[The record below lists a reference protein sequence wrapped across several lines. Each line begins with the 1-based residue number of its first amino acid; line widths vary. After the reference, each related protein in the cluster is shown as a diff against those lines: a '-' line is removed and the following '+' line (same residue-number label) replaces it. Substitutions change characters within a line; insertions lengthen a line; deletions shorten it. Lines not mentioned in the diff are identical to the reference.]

1 MAVSTVKATFQSD
14 VKEVWDIVTNLENYA
29 WRSDLSRI
37 EVISDKRFTEYT
49 KDGFSTEFTVTLT
62 EQYRRW
68 EFDLENANISG
79 HWTGI
84 FTSDGNQ
91 TTIEFTEDVTAKK
104 FFMKPLVKGF
114 LKKQQAQYIEDL
126 KRAIKSLEEEL

>member
-1 MAVSTVKATFQSD
+1 MTISTVKATFQAD

-37 EVISDKRFTEYT
+37 EVISEKRFTEYT

-84 FTSDGNQ
+84 FTSNGNQ
-91 TTIEFTEDVTAKK
+91 TTIEFIENVTAKK

-126 KRAIKSLEEEL
+126 KRALEKNNED

>member
-1 MAVSTVKATFQSD
+1 MAISTVKATFQSD
-14 VKEVWDIVTNLENYA
+14 VKEVWDIVMNLENYA

-37 EVISDKRFTEYT
+37 EVISEKRFTEYT

-126 KRAIKSLEEEL
+126 KRAIKSLEEGF

>member
-1 MAVSTVKATFQSD
+1 MAVSTVKATFQAD
-14 VKEVWDIVTNLENYA
+14 VKKVWDIVTNLKNYA

-37 EVISDKRFTEYT
+37 EVISENRFTEYT
-49 KDGFSTEFTVTLT
+49 KDGFSTDFTITLT

-84 FTSDGNQ
+84 FTSDGDQ
-91 TTIEFTEDVTAKK
+91 TTIDFTEDITAKK
-104 FFMKPLVKGF
+104 LFMKPLVKGF

-126 KRAIKSLEEEL
+126 KRALEKNNED

>member
-1 MAVSTVKATFQSD
+1 MAISTVKATFQAD

-37 EVISDKRFTEYT
+37 EVISEKRFTEYT

-126 KRAIKSLEEEL
+126 NRAIKSLEEGF